1 MAKIRY
7 DRFYYEPLPKF
18 LTIGDSDIDGLG
30 LFATEDIDEDED
42 LGTTHIKAPMIAG
55 FIRTPLG
62 GFINHSEEPNCV
74 LILTQD
80 WDDYRIY
87 NLYTLQKIH
96 MGEEITL
103 NYDN

>member
-7 DRFYYEPLPKF
+7 DRFYYEPLPES
-18 LTIGDSDIDGLG
+18 LTIGDSNIDGLG

-42 LGTTHIKAPMIAG
+42 LGATHIKVPMISG

-62 GFINHSEEPNCV
+62 GFINHSEDPNCE

-80 WDDYRIY
+80 WDDYRVY
-87 NLYTLQKIH
+87 NLYTLSKINKA
-96 MGEEITL
+96 EELTL

>member
-1 MAKIRY
+1 MARIKY
-7 DRFYYEPLPKF
+7 NRFYYEPLPKS

-42 LGTTHIKAPMIAG
+42 LGTTHIKVPMISG

-62 GFINHSEEPNCV
+62 GFINHSEDPNCE

-87 NLYTLQKIH
+87 NLYTLSKINKA
-96 MGEEITL
+96 EELTL

>member
-1 MAKIRY
+1 
-7 DRFYYEPLPKF
+7 
-18 LTIGDSDIDGLG
+18 
-30 LFATEDIDEDED
+30 
-42 LGTTHIKAPMIAG
+42 MISG